1 MRQADKLAI
10 LIVDDHLLVRQGLRQ
25 VLSQEF
31 RDIVVAEA
39 GTAEEALDRVKSRP
53 WGLVILDIGLPD
65 GDGFSV
71 LREIRALGRRTAVLM
86 LSMYTDSL
94 YASRSSQLGAAGY
107 ISKTSSRSDLVKA
120 VRNVLEG
127 RRHFAESTCRGV
139 GSPGPI
145 VRHKSLSAQEWKVLL
160 ALAAGRG
167 AGEIA
172 ADWDLSVKTVSTY
185 KRRVLNKLGLKSTV
199 DLVRYVIDNRLS

>member
-1 MRQADKLAI
+1 
-10 LIVDDHLLVRQGLRQ
+10 
-25 VLSQEF
+25 
-31 RDIVVAEA
+31 
-39 GTAEEALDRVKSRP
+39 
-53 WGLVILDIGLPD
+53 
-65 GDGFSV
+65 
-71 LREIRALGRRTAVLM
+71 M
-86 LSMYTDSL
+86 LSMHTDSL

-107 ISKTSSRSDLVKA
+107 ISKSSSRSDLVKA

-127 RRHFAESTCRGV
+127 RQHFAESACRGV
-139 GSPGPI
+139 DSPGPAA
-145 VRHKSLSAQEWKVLL
+145 RHESLSAQEWKVLL
-160 ALAAGRG
+160 ALATGRG